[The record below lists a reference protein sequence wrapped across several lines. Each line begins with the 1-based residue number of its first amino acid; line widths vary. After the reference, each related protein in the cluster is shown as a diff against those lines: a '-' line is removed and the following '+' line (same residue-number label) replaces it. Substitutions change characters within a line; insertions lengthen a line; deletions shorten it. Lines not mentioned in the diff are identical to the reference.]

1 MVIVT
6 PGIFRFNIS
15 MLGIFSLL
23 HYDFSSIFGVQSRE
37 CLNHRF
43 IRHDF
48 SSKFKSRFCKLD
60 HKSHRKLQ
68 AFISYS
74 WTCLTVNRW
83 KIAFIFHRI
92 VSNELTVNLIDDRT
106 NKISEI
112 SIDFS
117 ILTPTISSILDWKVI
132 RRSIP
137 SSKTTDVFLM

>member
-37 CLNHRF
+37 CLNHHF

-112 SIDFS
+112 IDWFFNFNTNNF
-117 ILTPTISSILDWKVI
+117 LDPRLEGYTPIDT
-132 RRSIP
+132 
-137 SSKTTDVFLM
+137 FE